1 MIKNLKDKAI
11 KLRKRGYSYSEV
23 AQKLGIVKSTA
34 FVWLRG
40 VSLGNA
46 ALGRLEKR
54 VRALRLVGLQEI
66 RKQRQEKVKIVL
78 DKCRKIVDNVTDSE
92 ENRKLACALLYW
104 CEGEKKG
111 GAVRFTNSD
120 PVMIQTFLNLFR
132 QSFKL
137 DESKFRICLHL
148 HSYHNQQKQK
158 KFWSG
163 ITNIPVEQ
171 FQKIY
176 TKPNQGKN
184 KKKDYQGCVSL
195 RYHDWQVA
203 KEIEMIYKLF
213 SQKHGGLV

>member
-1 MIKNLKDKAI
+1 
-11 KLRKRGYSYSEV
+11 
-23 AQKLGIVKSTA
+23 
-34 FVWLRG
+34 
-40 VSLGNA
+40 
-46 ALGRLEKR
+46 
-54 VRALRLVGLQEI
+54 LRLVGLQEI

-158 KFWSG
+158 KFL
-163 ITNIPVEQ
+163 NP
-171 FQKIY
+171 
-176 TKPNQGKN
+176 
-184 KKKDYQGCVSL
+184 
-195 RYHDWQVA
+195 H
-203 KEIEMIYKLF
+203 
-213 SQKHGGLV
+213 

>member
-1 MIKNLKDKAI
+1 MSPSGSFCIGT
-11 KLRKRGYSYSEV
+11 RFH
-23 AQKLGIVKSTA
+23 LGLMLYCT
-34 FVWLRG
+34 
-40 VSLGNA
+40 
-46 ALGRLEKR
+46 RL
-54 VRALRLVGLQEI
+54 
-66 RKQRQEKVKIVL
+66 VL

-163 ITNIPVEQ
+163 ITNIPAEQ
-171 FQKIY
+171 FHRIY
-176 TKPNQGKN
+176 IKSNQGKN
-184 KKKDYQGCVSL
+184 KKNDYQGCVSL

-213 SQKHGGLV
+213 SKKHGGLV

>member
-1 MIKNLKDKAI
+1 MSPSGSFCIGT
-11 KLRKRGYSYSEV
+11 RFH
-23 AQKLGIVKSTA
+23 LGLMLYCT
-34 FVWLRG
+34 
-40 VSLGNA
+40 
-46 ALGRLEKR
+46 RL
-54 VRALRLVGLQEI
+54 
-66 RKQRQEKVKIVL
+66 VL